1 MHDIRS
7 NLLATAA
14 AIVRLVAPGA
24 ALMLSAC
31 VATPTQNPQ
40 PEGARI
46 DESALTALY
55 AEMDHDV
62 ARYEAGLALVR
73 TGDEAHA
80 QTEIKAALDD
90 LRAAA
95 ARCGQLPGCDDQ
107 RFFAAFDRLL
117 RLDVDGLAETG
128 ESDTNAATPEATTE
142 AGESSPMIAALPE
155 LGRSV
160 TLLKGRR
167 LGDIIALN
175 GPVKAALEEWL
186 TQYRPNLIDAYENY
200 EYLRSRMWPEYRKA
214 GLPEAVLFGM
224 LAQESGGKVHAVSR
238 SGAAGPLQFM
248 YATGL
253 RFGLATVD
261 GFDERFDPALSA
273 RANAAYLNEQLAVF
287 NDNLDL
293 VLAAYNSGEGRMQRM
308 VENAA
313 DTSFWDPDIYFEVS
327 PETRRYV
334 PMVLAAAWLF
344 MHPQRYNLQFP
355 KIDGHP
361 ARITLVQ
368 PASIAELTVCFGQ
381 DAGPRSGWFRT
392 LRNLNPELDPQE
404 REPVGTRINVPKSLE
419 DSYAESCAHGHWASL
434 AADLHSA
441 IAPVPPRSLVS
452 QRRPSSYHVRRG
464 DTLASIVRRHG
475 CGSVRRVARNNGI
488 RPPRYAI
495 RAGQTLRLSGCPAR

>member
-7 NLLATAA
+7 RPLATTA
-14 AIVRLVAPGA
+14 AIVRFVLPGA
-24 ALMLSAC
+24 ALLLSAC
-31 VATPTQNPQ
+31 VATPTQSPQ
-40 PEGARI
+40 PEGARV
-46 DESALTALY
+46 DEAALTALY
-55 AEMDHDV
+55 AETDRD
-62 ARYEAGLALVR
+62 AGRYEAGLALVR
-73 TGDEAHA
+73 AGDNAHA
-80 QTEIKAALDD
+80 QTEIKDALDD

-95 ARCGQLPGCDDQ
+95 THCGQLPGCDDQ

-117 RLDVDGLAETG
+117 RLDVDGLADTG
-128 ESDTNAATPEATTE
+128 ESDTDAATPEATTE
-142 AGESSPMIAALPE
+142 AGESSPVVAALPE

-200 EYLRSRMWPEYRKA
+200 KYLRYRMWPEYRKE

-273 RANAAYLNEQLAVF
+273 RANASYLNEQLAIF

-293 VLAAYNSGEGRMQRM
+293 VLAAYNSGEGRIQRM
-308 VENAA
+308 VGNAA
-313 DTSFWDPDIYFEVS
+313 DASFWDPKIYFEVS

-355 KIDGHP
+355 KIDGRP
-361 ARITLVQ
+361 GIVTLVQ
-368 PASIAELTVCFGQ
+368 PTSIAELTVCLGQ
-381 DAGPRSGWFRT
+381 DAGSRSGWFRT
-392 LRNLNPELDPQE
+392 LRNLNPTLDPQE
-404 REPVGTRINVPKSLE
+404 REPAGTRLNVPTSLE

-441 IAPVPPRSLVS
+441 IAPVPPAALVRHRRSS
-452 QRRPSSYHVRRG
+452 TYRVRRG

-475 CGSVRRVARNNGI
+475 CESVRRVARSNGI

-495 RAGQTLRLSGCPAR
+495 RAGQKLRLSSCRAR